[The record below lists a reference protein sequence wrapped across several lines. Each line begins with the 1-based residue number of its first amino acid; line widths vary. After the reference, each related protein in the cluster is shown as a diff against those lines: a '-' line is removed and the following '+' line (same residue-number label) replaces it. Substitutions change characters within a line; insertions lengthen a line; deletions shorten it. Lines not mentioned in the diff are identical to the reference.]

1 MHHLL
6 VYECHGKINDSL
18 LYGPGFDCYATANM
32 PLKDCYSYGVVAAWA
47 VGGKVGVGFY
57 KFNFSR
63 KLRSYIKFD
72 KRLLHVL
79 FLTNQAFY
87 YPPRVGYP
95 VGTPDTPS
103 AYMLELHYDNTAG
116 IEG

>member
-47 VGGKVGVGFY
+47 VGGKVGQLDFINLTSLGNYEAILNLTSVFY
-57 KFNFSR
+57 TFCF
-63 KLRSYIKFD
+63 
-72 KRLLHVL
+72 
-79 FLTNQAFY
+79 
-87 YPPRVGYP
+87 
-95 VGTPDTPS
+95 
-103 AYMLELHYDNTAG
+103 
-116 IEG
+116 